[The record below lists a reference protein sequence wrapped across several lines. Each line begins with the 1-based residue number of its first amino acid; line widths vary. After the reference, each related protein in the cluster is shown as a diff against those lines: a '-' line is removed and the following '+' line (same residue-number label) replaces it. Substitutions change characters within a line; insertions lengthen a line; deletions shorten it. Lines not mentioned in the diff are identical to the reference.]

1 MKATRYIILAAVFSL
16 VLSAGCDTLQNVQQ
30 PTATLK
36 GVELAD
42 ISPESASLLFDM
54 EISNPYSTDLPMVNV
69 DYDVTSNGG
78 ELFAGKADIAGIV
91 PANSTKIISLPV
103 KIDYFDVADAFKG
116 ISPGSKI
123 SCQAD
128 VGLSV
133 NSPALGIIRLP
144 MNGIGQLAVPVI
156 PERNDIEKFVY
167 TYSIDGLSVQTGDLI
182 CTTSG
187 NHENIS
193 GQLWQLVG
201 KVIPGD
207 VDHIAVYVG
216 PGGRCVEEGGKL
228 CAAEFEVKNNT
239 WDAAKMTDQRGHF
252 IDSFYGVIYPLAGR
266 QISHKEEMKIRADVA
281 VFCLKQVKAHKL
293 YNFNYLNSK
302 TDTAFYCSQLAYKAY
317 LRNGIDLNTGKGI
330 NEIPGTKNIILPQEI
345 WNGCEHKKAG
355 QTATDNILKKN

>member
-54 EISNPYSTDLPMVNV
+54 EISNPYSADLPMVNV

-91 PANSTKIISLPV
+91 PANSIKIISLPV

-216 PGGRCVEEGGKL
+216 PGGRCVEEGEN
-228 CAAEFEVKNNT
+228 CVP
-239 WDAAKMTDQRGHF
+239 R
-252 IDSFYGVIYPLAGR
+252 
-266 QISHKEEMKIRADVA
+266 
-281 VFCLKQVKAHKL
+281 
-293 YNFNYLNSK
+293 NSR
-302 TDTAFYCSQLAYKAY
+302 
-317 LRNGIDLNTGKGI
+317 LRI
-330 NEIPGTKNIILPQEI
+330 IPGMRQK
-345 WNGCEHKKAG
+345 
-355 QTATDNILKKN
+355 